1 MRTGLVSRIANFAR
15 ASPGELGLMAILG
28 LAVVG
33 GSALVLA
40 RTTDPPAPPIKRVAA
55 TTTATQQEILVVHVA
70 GMVVSP
76 GVYELPRGTRIKDAL
91 AAAGGPVEGADVNNL
106 NLAELLTDGQK
117 IVVTKPGEAPPSEET
132 QAPAGKIN
140 LNTAAKA
147 QLEELPGVGP
157 VLAQRII
164 DYRQKKKFTSIR
176 QLMEVDGFGPKK
188 YESLKDLIAV

>member
-40 RTTDPPAPPIKRVAA
+40 RTTDPPAPPIKRSFAPTV
-55 TTTATQQEILVVHVA
+55 TQQEILVVHVA

-76 GVYELPRGTRIKDAL
+76 GVYELTRGSRIKDAL
-91 AAAGGPVEGADVNNL
+91 AAAGGPIEGADVNNL

-117 IVVTKPGEAPPSEET
+117 IVVTKPGEAPPSEAT
-132 QAPAGKIN
+132 QTPSGKIN

-157 VLAQRII
+157 VLAQRIV

-176 QLMEVDGFGPKK
+176 QLLEVDGFGPKK
-188 YESLKDLIAV
+188 YESLKDLITV

>member
-1 MRTGLVSRIANFAR
+1 MRTSLVSRIANFAR

-40 RTTDPPAPPIKRVAA
+40 RTTDPGAPPIKRVAA
-55 TTTATQQEILVVHVA
+55 TTSATQQEILVVHVA

-76 GVYELPRGTRIKDAL
+76 GVYELPRGSRIKDAL
-91 AAAGGPVEGADVNNL
+91 AAAGGPIEGADVNAL
-106 NLAELLTDGQK
+106 NLAEVLTDGQK
-117 IVVTKPGEAPPSEET
+117 IVVTKPGEAPPSEDT
-132 QAPAGKIN
+132 QVPAGKIN

-188 YESLKDLIAV
+188 YESLKDLIVV

>member
-15 ASPGELGLMAILG
+15 ASPGELGLMAVLG

-33 GSALVLA
+33 GSALVMA
-40 RTTDPPAPPIKRVAA
+40 RTTDPPAPPIKRAPAAAVASR
-55 TTTATQQEILVVHVA
+55 EELLVVHVA

-76 GVYELPRGTRIKDAL
+76 GVYELPRGSRIKDAL
-91 AAAGGPVEGADVNNL
+91 AAAGGPVEGADVNAL
-106 NLAELLTDGQK
+106 NLAEVLTDGQK

-132 QAPAGKIN
+132 QAPSGKIN
-140 LNTAAKA
+140 LNTATKA

-164 DYRQKKKFTSIR
+164 DYRQKKKFTSVR
-176 QLMEVDGFGPKK
+176 QLLEVDGFGPKK
-188 YESLKDLIAV
+188 YESLKDLITV